1 MILLNDIY
9 VDDVLSGSDTIS
21 RAVQMRNQLISAL
34 QSAGME
40 LRKWSSNTPELLQS
54 IPTEYHSFSA
64 SWQLNEDQTVK
75 TLATKRSVL
84 ATIARIFDPLG
95 FLNPI
100 TIAAKIILKEIWS
113 TKIKRQDEK
122 HTGLEWDEELP
133 STLAILWQNFV
144 AELPNIENISIPRWL
159 NYTLRPHS
167 MEIHSFCEGS
177 LSAYAAAVYLRIQYQ
192 HGEIHT
198 HLITSKAKVTP
209 QNLIT
214 IPRVE
219 LCGAVLATTVAKW
232 AQQHL
237 QQRCGEIPIYYWT
250 DATIVL
256 HWIAGDIHRWK
267 LYVANRVAKILSVS
281 LPSQWSHV
289 KTQDNPAD
297 CATRGLTPT
306 QLQQFDLWWIG
317 PAWLRQDKSTWPIS
331 SSSPD
336 DIDSTA
342 TEEKLAKVLALSI
355 ITEPSFLL
363 RYSSYIKLVR
373 ITARLLRFFYNLRKT
388 RKEDRHSG
396 PLTTNELQQSL
407 FRIVHMVQC
416 ETFGSEIRCIKSKI
430 NIPTTSK
437 LVSLTPFLD
446 GNVTNLR

>member
-1 MILLNDIY
+1 
-9 VDDVLSGSDTIS
+9 
-21 RAVQMRNQLISAL
+21 
-34 QSAGME
+34 
-40 LRKWSSNTPELLQS
+40 
-54 IPTEYHSFSA
+54 
-64 SWQLNEDQTVK
+64 
-75 TLATKRSVL
+75 
-84 ATIARIFDPLG
+84 
-95 FLNPI
+95 
-100 TIAAKIILKEIWS
+100 
-113 TKIKRQDEK
+113 
-122 HTGLEWDEELP
+122 
-133 STLAILWQNFV
+133 
-144 AELPNIENISIPRWL
+144 
-159 NYTLRPHS
+159 
-167 MEIHSFCEGS
+167 MEIHSFCDGS

-342 TEEKLAKVLALSI
+342 TEEKPAKVLALSI

-446 GNVTNLR
+446 GNEVLRIRGRLHHANLPYDQKHPMILPSNHHFTKLLIDFAHQITLH